1 MSDFAAHING
11 RVNWV
16 EPVNPVRGAKLR
28 TMFEAI
34 SHEAPAGDQALD
46 PDAPL
51 RQGKPP
57 PLAASRQSEG
67 ILNAIDRLPAPRWLG
82 LAAAAAAL
90 AVDQTHKY
98 WMLKVFDIGERQPI
112 RLAPFLDVML
122 SWNHGVSYSLF
133 SVHDDMARGLLLGAQ
148 LLIVGGLF
156 FWLWG
161 SRARIVALGLGLII
175 GGALG
180 NVTDRWLRGAVAD
193 FFFLHTSL
201 PVGPLANYVFNLAD
215 VAITLGVALLLI
227 ETFFAPASPPDART
241 G

>member
-1 MSDFAAHING
+1 MNG
-11 RVNWV
+11 Q
-16 EPVNPVRGAKLR
+16 K
-28 TMFEAI
+28 F
-34 SHEAPAGDQALD
+34 HY
-46 PDAPL
+46 
-51 RQGKPP
+51 
-57 PLAASRQSEG
+57 
-67 ILNAIDRLPAPRWLG
+67 APRWLG

-90 AVDQTHKY
+90 AIDQAHKY

-112 RLAPFLDVML
+112 RLTPFLDVML

-148 LLIVGGLF
+148 LAIVGGLF
-156 FWLWG
+156 VWLWR

-201 PVGPLANYVFNLAD
+201 PVGPLGQLRIQSRRRGDHCWRGVV
-215 VAITLGVALLLI
+215 VARKPDRSRAAVRRAGALKPAAPTRKARAFALI
-227 ETFFAPASPPDART
+227 GAGLPLKGQEIESSWKLCEASPRPVENVGPLIARSLVQ
-241 G
+241 